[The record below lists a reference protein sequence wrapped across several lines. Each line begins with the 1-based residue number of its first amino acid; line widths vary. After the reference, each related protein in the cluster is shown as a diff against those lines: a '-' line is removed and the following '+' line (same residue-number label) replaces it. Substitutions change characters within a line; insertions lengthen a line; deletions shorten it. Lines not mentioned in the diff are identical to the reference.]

1 MAGVIYVFVNEAMP
15 GLIKIGKT
23 DGRVEDRM
31 MQLYAGV
38 TGLPLQFECHF
49 AAEVDN
55 PDKAEITL
63 HKLFAEHRVNP
74 KREFFRVDPE
84 KVVLAIS
91 MGTFKDVTPGEQP
104 AESEE
109 DKKAVEKAKSRRSNT
124 NMHAIGVAVGAELVF
139 YRDENKKALVVENN
153 QVEFEGQRMS
163 LSASALHILQSMGH
177 KTTSVSGAGY
187 WMYEDES
194 LMERRQRLEQAQ
206 FGEQP

>member
-49 AAEVDN
+49 AAEVEN

-84 KVVLAIS
+84 KVVLAI
-91 MGTFKDVTPGEQP
+91 T
-104 AESEE
+104 
-109 DKKAVEKAKSRRSNT
+109 
-124 NMHAIGVAVGAELVF
+124 H
-139 YRDENKKALVVENN
+139 
-153 QVEFEGQRMS
+153 
-163 LSASALHILQSMGH
+163 QSII
-177 KTTSVSGAGY
+177 
-187 WMYEDES
+187 
-194 LMERRQRLEQAQ
+194 
-206 FGEQP
+206 